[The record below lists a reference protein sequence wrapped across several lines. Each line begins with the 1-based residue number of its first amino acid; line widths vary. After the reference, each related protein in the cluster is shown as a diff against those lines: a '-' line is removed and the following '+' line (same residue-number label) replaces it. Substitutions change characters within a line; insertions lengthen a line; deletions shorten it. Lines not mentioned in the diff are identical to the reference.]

1 MAIWYVVGRAVPYMV
16 ERCILTGV
24 MYTRW
29 IGSAHTQLEGLEQQ
43 GSTDPTAQRPKELQ
57 EPNTK
62 GSKGPK
68 GRFKGSKEP
77 KKGQKGP
84 KRARKRTKK
93 GPKRPK
99 KSPKGLKKG
108 LKGPKTSP

>member
-84 KRARKRTKK
+84 KEPVKGLKRAPK
-93 GPKRPK
+93 GPKRAQ
-99 KSPKGLKKG
+99 KGSKRA
-108 LKGPKTSP
+108 

>member
-1 MAIWYVVGRAVPYMV
+1 MV

-84 KRARKRTKK
+84 KEPVKGLKRAPK
-93 GPKRPK
+93 GPKRAQ
-99 KSPKGLKKG
+99 KGSKRA
-108 LKGPKTSP
+108 

>member
-1 MAIWYVVGRAVPYMV
+1 MVIWYVVGRAVPYMV

-84 KRARKRTKK
+84 KEPVKGLKRAPK
-93 GPKRPK
+93 GPKRAQ
-99 KSPKGLKKG
+99 KGSKRA
-108 LKGPKTSP
+108 